1 MRFSDRIT
9 SSLPFGL
16 IPARA
21 ITSASLVLALS
32 GLGRPVLLRGQE
44 FNSAHSDA
52 FLVSEVSSIQPG
64 TSFTVAVRF
73 EMDPGWH
80 NYFVNSG
87 DTGLPTEIEWYLP
100 GGFETGDFQWPVPSQ
115 YRAGPLLDYVYGDG
129 LALMVEITPPADLTP
144 GGSVELRAR
153 VDWLVCESLCDP
165 DYALVS
171 LELPVSAEN
180 PRADPQW
187 ASLFREARSRLPKA
201 IAEWSAEAE
210 VTEGGYRLTVGPSDE
225 SLTLPDSVYFFSY
238 DGEVVEPSAPQIL
251 EREGSSLT
259 VELQASTYA
268 TETAASLHGILKTED
283 GSSWSGTEAVVGLII
298 DVPVAGAPPQEGV
311 SDPGTED
318 VQAAVL
324 TPGEPLPGDTQGVT
338 LAAALVFAFLG
349 GILLNLMP
357 CVFPILS
364 LKILGAA
371 SQGGEDRARV
381 RDQGLYFALGVVLS
395 FLALA
400 GILIVLRT
408 GGAQLGWGF
417 QLQSPIFVAFMAT
430 LFFAIGLN
438 LMGLFEVGA
447 SLTRVGGRVGES
459 GSYGESL
466 ASGVLATIIA
476 TPCTAPFM
484 GAALG
489 FALTRSIPETLL
501 IFGFLGIGMALPYL
515 VLSLAPRLL
524 ERLPRPGPWMETL
537 RHILAFPMFATVIW
551 LIWVFGQQTG
561 IGGATYLLSALLLVT
576 AAGWMVG
583 RWHRTDLRSGVVARV
598 VSLVVLAG
606 AIGLVARGSAQQAP
620 LMEVGEGWTPFAPEE
635 VNAVLAQGRPAFV
648 DFTAAWCLT
657 CQVNERVVL
666 NTETIQEAFREW
678 NVALF
683 KADWTR
689 YDPVITEALEA
700 LGRSGVPVYVLYDG
714 TPGAVPNLLPAIL
727 TEQIVLDALE
737 TVLSP

>member
-1 MRFSDRIT
+1 MV
-9 SSLPFGL
+9 LAGL
-16 IPARA
+16 GIPAC
-21 ITSASLVLALS
+21 LS
-32 GLGRPVLLRGQE
+32 GQD
-44 FNSAHSDA
+44 FNSPHSDA

-64 TSFTVAVRF
+64 TPFTVAVRF

-87 DTGLPTEIEWYLP
+87 DTGLPTEIEWHLP
-100 GGFETGDFQWPVPSQ
+100 EGFETGDFHWPVPSQ

-129 LALMVEITPPADLTP
+129 LALMLEVTPPTDLSP
-144 GGSVELRAR
+144 GESVQLRAR
-153 VDWLVCESLCDP
+153 VDWLICESICDP
-165 DYALVS
+165 DFAEVS
-171 LELPVSAEN
+171 LTLPVSVET
-180 PRADPQW
+180 PQPDPDW
-187 ASLFREARSRLPKA
+187 TGLFREARNRLPRA
-201 IAEWSAEAE
+201 VEGWAAEAE
-210 VTEGGYRLTVGPSDE
+210 VMEGGYRLTVRGADGGPVA
-225 SLTLPDSVYFFSY
+225 PDSVYFFSY
-238 DGEVVEPSAPQIL
+238 EGEVVEPAAPQL
-251 EREGSSLT
+251 LSTEGSSLT
-259 VELQASTYA
+259 LELPASTYG
-268 TETAASLHGILKTED
+268 TEVASTLHGILKAED
-283 GSSWSGTEAVVGLII
+283 GSSWSEADAVEGLVI
-298 DVPVAGAPPQEGV
+298 DVPVTGAPPPQEAGAEAAGA
-311 SDPGTED
+311 DPGQID
-318 VQAAVL
+318 AS
-324 TPGEPLPGDTQGVT
+324 PGQLSAPETQGVT
-338 LAAALVFAFLG
+338 LALALVFALFG

-371 SQGGEDRARV
+371 SQGGEDRTRV
-381 RDQGLYFALGVVLS
+381 RNQGLVFALGVVLS
-395 FLALA
+395 FLVLA
-400 GILIVLRT
+400 GVLIVLRA

-417 QLQSPIFVAFMAT
+417 QLQSPTFVAFMAA

-438 LMGLFEVGA
+438 LMGLFEIGA
-447 SLTRVGGRVGES
+447 SLTRVGGKIGES

-501 IFGFLGIGMALPYL
+501 IFGFLGFGMALPYL
-515 VLSLAPRLL
+515 VLSLAPGLL

-537 RHILAFPMFATVIW
+537 RHVLAFPMFATVIW

-561 IGGATYLLSALLLVT
+561 VGGATYLLSALLLVT

-583 RWHRTDLRSGVVARV
+583 RWHRTDLRSGVLARV
-598 VSLVVLAG
+598 VSALVLVA
-606 AIGLVARGSAQQAP
+606 AIGLIARGSAQQAP
-620 LMEVGEGWTPFAPEE
+620 LMEVGEGWLPFSPEE
-635 VNAVLAQGRPAFV
+635 VDATLAQGRPAFV

-666 NTETIQEAFREW
+666 DTETVQEAFRER
-678 NVALF
+678 NVALY

-689 YDPVITEALEA
+689 YDPVITDALQA
-700 LGRSGVPVYVLYDG
+700 LGRSGVPVYALYDG
-714 TPGAVPNLLPAIL
+714 NPGAAPILLPAIL